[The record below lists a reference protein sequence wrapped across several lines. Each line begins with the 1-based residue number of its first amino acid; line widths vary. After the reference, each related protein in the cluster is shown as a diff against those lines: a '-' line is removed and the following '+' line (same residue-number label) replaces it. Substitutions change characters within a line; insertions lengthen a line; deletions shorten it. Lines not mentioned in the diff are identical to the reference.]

1 MCQQKLLTLILL
13 KDRLKQN
20 KSYILLKRGA
30 IKNMSLLTGIGI
42 SKDKNSLRASREAAF
57 LAKTQTKQEEI
68 DLAIVFNTVDYDAGE
83 VLKGIHQILGGVKV
97 IGCTGA
103 GIITN
108 LGIQKDCLA
117 IAVIKSDDI
126 KFGLGAS
133 ENINTKIEREAGHE
147 IAREALNNLGS
158 YHRHVFMMFSDG
170 LIKNNSELIRGAQD
184 ALGRSFPLVSAASSD
199 DFTFTRTYQYY
210 NNRVLENG
218 AVAILLGG
226 DITWGLGV
234 KHGWKPLGRPR
245 IATKT
250 EGNIIKTIDNKQAVN
265 IYKDYFGKEIEEL
278 HKMKLARMAVL
289 YPIGIFIPG
298 EEEYLLRNALDVT
311 DDGSLICQGEV
322 PEGSEIR
329 LMIGNKESCLDAAR
343 QAAIMAKESLRGKIP
358 KLVIVFDSI
367 ARNKLLGRQA
377 GKEISIIKE
386 ILGWDVAIIGFYT
399 YGEGAPLKSLDYRG
413 ESYLHNETIA
423 ILTMAD

>member
-1 MCQQKLLTLILL
+1 M
-13 KDRLKQN
+13 
-20 KSYILLKRGA
+20 RG
-30 IKNMSLLTGIGI
+30 KKKKMSLSIGIGI
-42 SKDKNSLRASREAAF
+42 SNNKNSLKASGEAAF
-57 LAKTQTKQEEI
+57 LAKTQAKQKQI
-68 DLAIVFNTVDYDAGE
+68 DLVIVFNTINYTAGE
-83 VLKGIHQILGGVKV
+83 VLKGIHQTLGEVKV

-117 IAVIKSDDI
+117 IAVIKSDNI
-126 KFGLGAS
+126 KFGLGEA
-133 ENINTKIEREAGHE
+133 ENINTKNEREVGYKL
-147 IAREALNNLGS
+147 AREALNNLGNQR
-158 YHRHVFMMFSDG
+158 RHVFMMLSDG

-184 ALGRSFPLVSAASSD
+184 ALGRSFPLISGASSD
-199 DFTFTRTYQYY
+199 DFSFTKTYQYY

-234 KHGWKPLGRPR
+234 RHGWKPLGRPR

-250 EGNIIKTIDNKQAVN
+250 AGNIIKTIDNEQAVN
-265 IYKDYFGKEIEEL
+265 IYKDYFGKEIEVL

-289 YPIGIFIPG
+289 YPLGIFVPG
-298 EEEYLLRNALDVT
+298 EEEYLLRNALDVGG
-311 DDGSLICQGEV
+311 DGSLVCQGEV

-329 LMIGNKESCLDAAR
+329 LMIGNKESCLNAAR
-343 QAAIMAKESLRGKIP
+343 EAAIMTKQSLRGKMP
-358 KLVIVFDSI
+358 KLVIIFDSI

-377 GKEISIIKE
+377 AKEISIIKE
-386 ILGWDVAIIGFYT
+386 VLGWDVAIIGFYT
-399 YGEGAPLKSLDYRG
+399 YGEGAPLRSLDYRG
-413 ESYLHNETIA
+413 VSYLHNETIA

>member
-1 MCQQKLLTLILL
+1 
-13 KDRLKQN
+13 
-20 KSYILLKRGA
+20 
-30 IKNMSLLTGIGI
+30 MSLSIGIGI
-42 SKDKNSLRASREAAF
+42 SNNKNSLKASGEAAF
-57 LAKTQTKQEEI
+57 LAKTQAKQKQI
-68 DLAIVFNTVDYDAGE
+68 DLVIVFNTINYTAGE
-83 VLKGIHQILGGVKV
+83 VLKGIHQTLGEVKV

-117 IAVIKSDDI
+117 IAVIKSDNI
-126 KFGLGAS
+126 KFGLGEA
-133 ENINTKIEREAGHE
+133 ENINTKNEREVGYKL
-147 IAREALNNLGS
+147 AREALNNLGNQR
-158 YHRHVFMMFSDG
+158 RHVFMMLSDG

-184 ALGRSFPLVSAASSD
+184 ALGRSFPLISGASSD
-199 DFTFTRTYQYY
+199 DFSFTKTYQYY

-234 KHGWKPLGRPR
+234 RHGWKPLGRPR

-250 EGNIIKTIDNKQAVN
+250 AGNIIKTIDNEQAVN
-265 IYKDYFGKEIEEL
+265 IYKDYFGKEIEVL

-289 YPIGIFIPG
+289 YPLGIFVPG
-298 EEEYLLRNALDVT
+298 EEEYLLRNALDVGG
-311 DDGSLICQGEV
+311 DGSLVCQGEV

-329 LMIGNKESCLDAAR
+329 LMIGNKESCLNAAR
-343 QAAIMAKESLRGKIP
+343 EAAIMTKQSLRGKMP
-358 KLVIVFDSI
+358 KLVIIFDSI

-377 GKEISIIKE
+377 AKEISIIKE
-386 ILGWDVAIIGFYT
+386 VLGWDVAIIGFYT
-399 YGEGAPLKSLDYRG
+399 YGEGAPLRSLDYRG
-413 ESYLHNETIA
+413 VSYLHNETIA